1 MNDLSGS
8 VRHSRIKWSAVF
20 GGMVVG
26 LSIQLA
32 LTLLGLA
39 IGAWSVDLRE
49 SGSGVPIG
57 TGIWTAVSMLV
68 AAFIGGY
75 VTTYLSGTILR
86 QEGIM
91 HGAVVWGVT
100 WLVFAWLTT
109 TAMAYM
115 LGGLFSAFG
124 AGLQAVSSGVG
135 QTASKLADASG
146 IDLSKLNV
154 SKEDLRKQIEST
166 LQATGKAELQPG
178 AIKKDAKQTA
188 DQAKSGQ
195 SLSQVSDSALAEL
208 YQKLTA
214 LDREAA
220 TNVLVNKMGMSDT
233 QAREVVQGTLGA
245 VAQIKEKAQNV
256 KEQSIDAATTA
267 INRTGSIAWWL
278 FVLAV
283 LTLGSTVSGGVLGVQ
298 EYEDALG
305 ETLRRGRKEAV

>member
-1 MNDLSGS
+1 MEFT
-8 VRHSRIKWSAVF
+8 SRVKWGAIVA
-20 GGMVVG
+20 GLVVG
-26 LSIQLA
+26 LSVQLA

-57 TGIWTAVSMLV
+57 TGIWTALSMLI

-75 VTTYLSGTILR
+75 VTTSMSGSLVPREAIT
-86 QEGIM
+86 
-91 HGAVVWGVT
+91 HGMVVWGVT

-124 AGLQAVSSGVG
+124 AGLQAVGSGVS

-146 IDLSKLNV
+146 INLSQLNLSK
-154 SKEDLRKQIEST
+154 EGLRKQIEST
-166 LQATGKAELQPG
+166 LQATGKSELQPG
-178 AIKKDAKQTA
+178 EIKKDAKQVTE
-188 DQAKSGQ
+188 QAKSGQ
-195 SLSQVSDSALAEL
+195 SLGQVSDSALGEL
-208 YQKLTA
+208 YQKLA
-214 LDREAA
+214 AMDREAA
-220 TNVLVNKMGMSDT
+220 TNVLVQKMGLSET
-233 QAREVVQGTLGA
+233 QARELVQGTLGT
-245 VAQIKEKAQNV
+245 VAQIKEKAHDV

-283 LTLGSTVSGGVLGVQ
+283 LTLGSTVAGGVMGMPA
-298 EYEDALG
+298 YDAALE
-305 ETLRRGRKEAV
+305 ETVPRGRKAAI

>member
-1 MNDLSGS
+1 ME
-8 VRHSRIKWSAVF
+8 VTSRVKWSAVLA
-20 GGMVVG
+20 GLVVG
-26 LSIQLA
+26 LSVQLT

-49 SGSGVPIG
+49 SGSGVPIR

-75 VTTYLSGTILR
+75 VTTSLSGSILR
-86 QEGIM
+86 REGIM

-124 AGLQAVSSGVG
+124 AGLQAIGSGVG

-146 IDLSKLNV
+146 IDLSKLKV

-166 LQATGKAELQPG
+166 LQATGKSELQPG
-178 AIKKDAKQTA
+178 EIKKDAKQTA

-195 SLSQVSDSALAEL
+195 SLRQVSDSALAEL

-220 TNVLVNKMGMSDT
+220 TNVLVNKMGMSET
-233 QAREVVQGTLGA
+233 QARDVVQSTLGA
-245 VAQIKEKAQNV
+245 VAQIKEKAQDV
-256 KEQSIDAATTA
+256 KEQSLNAATTA

-283 LTLGSTVSGGVLGVQ
+283 LTLGSTVAGGVRGIQ
-298 EYEDALG
+298 GNDAALG
-305 ETLRRGRKEAV
+305 ETLRLGRNEAV